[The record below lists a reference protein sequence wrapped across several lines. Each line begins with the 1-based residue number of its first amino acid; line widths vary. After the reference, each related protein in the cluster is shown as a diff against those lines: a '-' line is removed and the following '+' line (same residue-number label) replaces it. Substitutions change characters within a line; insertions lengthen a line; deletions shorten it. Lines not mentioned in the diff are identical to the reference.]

1 MGPSIAP
8 VILCNPGLPLDSTW
22 VGREL
27 PLNAFDSYSIL
38 VSAAARRHVP
48 GTLNSSPTQGFHKE
62 AHQLMEVG
70 FYRT

>member
-27 PLNAFDSYSIL
+27 PLNAFHPPANRCL
-38 VSAAARRHVP
+38 VQHPQASDP
-48 GTLNSSPTQGFHKE
+48 TFKSWNYLNIQQYGNI
-62 AHQLMEVG
+62 
-70 FYRT
+70 